1 MFDTKRYYQVVKMDK
16 TFNLDEFGTT
26 LRFEIVPHVLE
37 AYLRKDMVIL
47 KDWSHERVGWGVVNP
62 I

>member
-1 MFDTKRYYQVVKMDK
+1 MDK